1 MKTFPDD
8 PIPVLKISKFF
19 LIIKDYKKCFE
30 YVTKAH
36 QMDKNNPEA
45 FFIQGFALMETGD
58 TVKAVE
64 NYKSAVELNQNYFE
78 AFMQLGDMLIVVIS
92 IGKVILFSE
101 RLISN
106 SIQGLNTAGE
116 KKFNPDYLSDAS

>member
-1 MKTFPDD
+1 
-8 PIPVLKISKFF
+8 
-19 LIIKDYKKCFE
+19 
-30 YVTKAH
+30 
-36 QMDKNNPEA
+36 
-45 FFIQGFALMETGD
+45 
-58 TVKAVE
+58 
-64 NYKSAVELNQNYFE
+64 
-78 AFMQLGDMLIVVIS
+78 MLIVVIS